1 MNRTTTEILDK
12 HYTLWNLKN
21 RLCRKKNERTLRFT
35 IAKIETIFE
44 NMYILGK
51 DF

>member
-1 MNRTTTEILDK
+1 MEFEKSILQ
-12 HYTLWNLKN
+12 
-21 RLCRKKNERTLRFT
+21 KKNERTLWFT

>member
-1 MNRTTTEILDK
+1 MEFEKSILQE
-12 HYTLWNLKN
+12 
-21 RLCRKKNERTLRFT
+21 KNERILRFT
-35 IAKIETIFE
+35 IAKVETIFE